1 MINQQEHRLSFY
13 VAQLVERVVEEPMW
27 ATAIDH
33 GAKPM
38 GKSSEEQRQANMI
51 RAQRM
56 KARGIKPSH
65 LDWAVYQRATGIYAQ
80 FELKVGYNK
89 PDDGQETTMRLLRER
104 GIPTGWARTLRGF
117 YELLVQAGFKL
128 HGNAPNI
135 LAEIEARYEAAQ
147 DMAAIKREEAS
158 TGKVS
163 RKRFRPATR
172 SEPRYTWKAGA

>member
-1 MINQQEHRLSFY
+1 VINQQEHRLSFF

-33 GAKPM
+33 AAKPM
-38 GKSSEEQRQANMI
+38 GKSSEEQRQANMV

-65 LDWAVYQRATGIYAQ
+65 LDWAVYQRDTGIYAQ

-117 YELLVQAGFKL
+117 YELLVEAGFKL

-135 LAEIEARYEAAQ
+135 LAEIEARYAAA
-147 DMAAIKREEAS
+147 DDKAVMAKRGAGIKKRAAP
-158 TGKVS
+158 
-163 RKRFRPATR
+163 RK
-172 SEPRYTWKAGA
+172 SEPRYTWKAGAS